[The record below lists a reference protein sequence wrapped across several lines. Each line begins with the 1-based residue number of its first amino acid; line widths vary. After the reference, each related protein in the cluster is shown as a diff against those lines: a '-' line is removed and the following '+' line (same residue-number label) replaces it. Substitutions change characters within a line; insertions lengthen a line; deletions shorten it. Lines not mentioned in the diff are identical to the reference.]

1 MEEGVGRKR
10 ELGTNPQYM
19 IQDGLILSNNYD
31 QSPSLACTISA
42 RGLTLTSPNKK
53 QLRTFPRISIPAE
66 NSCSNVTV
74 HNNHK
79 QMTYTSEQNLNTY
92 DTID

>member
-1 MEEGVGRKR
+1 MIQVGRDT
-10 ELGTNPQYM
+10 GIIT
-19 IQDGLILSNNYD
+19 YD
-31 QSPSLACTISA
+31 QSPLLTLKST